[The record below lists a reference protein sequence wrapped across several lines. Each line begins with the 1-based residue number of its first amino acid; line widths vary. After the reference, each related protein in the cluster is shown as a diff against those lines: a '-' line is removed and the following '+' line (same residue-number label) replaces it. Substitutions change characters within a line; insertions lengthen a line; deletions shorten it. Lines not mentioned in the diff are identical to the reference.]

1 MNDGRLLRAIK
12 RIVLGYCGDE
22 PISLYGIGSYW
33 SHEMIP
39 SSDVDLVGV
48 MKPSFD
54 FRREAQINIALN
66 RKIRSPHKVDFGTVS
81 YDEFFGG
88 ATQGSLMRYVEL
100 PIFLSFL
107 KQARRIYGK
116 RIDFSKLPIKQASS
130 EMELRYHIKV
140 FDDCKAN
147 FRERDRISSDFSFR
161 DFLKVIFYIAN
172 LELLLRGGLTP
183 RAGYTEID
191 KAFQADKEHIVHY
204 SMKLRRKRTIS
215 RKERQSWLD
224 SAERY
229 VTKMRPVASGK

>member
-66 RKIRSPHKVDFGTVS
+66 RKIRSAHKIDFGTMS

-116 RIDFSKLPIKQASS
+116 RIDFSKLRLNRSRPRWSCVTTSRCSTTARQTSERGIELVPI
-130 EMELRYHIKV
+130 
-140 FDDCKAN
+140 
-147 FRERDRISSDFSFR
+147 FRLGIS
-161 DFLKVIFYIAN
+161 
-172 LELLLRGGLTP
+172 
-183 RAGYTEID
+183 
-191 KAFQADKEHIVHY
+191 
-204 SMKLRRKRTIS
+204 
-215 RKERQSWLD
+215 
-224 SAERY
+224 
-229 VTKMRPVASGK
+229 